1 MDYAIN
7 TEDPLLVKNE
17 LLSLWNRCLGSE
29 FPLDTR
35 LFVQQISLDR
45 DLHVFFTA
53 RDEASGM
60 LIGAVLAK
68 RAMRPNLNGEIP
80 ARSYISCILVAP
92 EFQHKGIGKNLLKT
106 AESWCRHQHAATIA
120 LGSDYFHFFPGPPYN
135 ATAESDHAIAFSE
148 ASGYTKGTIEEDVI
162 ANVQSLDI
170 PLPPASRTTKAPG
183 FHIACSA
190 QELRPRIFD
199 FFIRAFPGRWN
210 NEIHEAFA
218 AGMRDE
224 DLVLVIRDSDQ
235 SVAGFARI
243 YDEESPILGPGLYWR
258 ALLGPNPGALGPI
271 GIDAA
276 YRGLGLGMDLLRA
289 ALAELKARGIRNT
302 VIDWTDLG
310 AFYAK
315 LGFVPWKRYV
325 MMQKKIA

>member
-1 MDYAIN
+1 MDYEIN
-7 TEDPLLVKNE
+7 AEDPLVGKNE
-17 LLSLWNRCLGSE
+17 LLSLWNRCLGRE

-35 LFVQQISLDR
+35 LYAQQLSLDR
-45 DLHVFFTA
+45 DVRVFFTA
-53 RDEASGM
+53 RDTSNGM

-68 RAMRPNLNGEIP
+68 RATRPNLNGEIP
-80 ARSYISCILVAP
+80 ARGYISFILVAP
-92 EFQHKGIGKNLLKT
+92 EFQHMGIGKNLLKT
-106 AESWCRHQHAATIA
+106 AESWCGQQHAAIIA

-135 ATAESDHAIAFSE
+135 VSAEADQAIAFFE
-148 ASGYTKGTIEEDVI
+148 AFGYTKDTIEEDVI
-162 ANVQSLDI
+162 ADVQSLDI
-170 PLPPASRTTKAPG
+170 PLLSASQATRAPG

-190 QELRPRIFD
+190 PELRPRIFT

-258 ALLGPNPGALGPI
+258 ALLGPKPGGLGPI

-289 ALAELKARGIRNT
+289 ALGELKARGIRNT
-302 VIDWTDLG
+302 IIDWTDLG

-325 MMQKKIA
+325 MMQKKIV

>member
-1 MDYAIN
+1 MDYEIN
-7 TEDPLLVKNE
+7 AEDPLVGKNE
-17 LLSLWNRCLGSE
+17 LLSLWNRCLGRE

-35 LFVQQISLDR
+35 LYAQQLSLDR
-45 DLHVFFTA
+45 DVRVFFTA
-53 RDEASGM
+53 RDTSNGM

-68 RAMRPNLNGEIP
+68 RATRPNLNGEIP
-80 ARSYISCILVAP
+80 ARGYISFILVAP
-92 EFQHKGIGKNLLKT
+92 EFQHMGIGKNLLKT
-106 AESWCRHQHAATIA
+106 AESWCGQQHAAIIA

-135 ATAESDHAIAFSE
+135 VSAEADQAIAFFE
-148 ASGYTKGTIEEDVI
+148 AFGYTKDTIEEDVI
-162 ANVQSLDI
+162 ADVQSLDI
-170 PLPPASRTTKAPG
+170 PLLSASQATRAPG

-190 QELRPRIFD
+190 PELRPRIFT

-258 ALLGPNPGALGPI
+258 ALLGPKPGALGPI

-289 ALAELKARGIRNT
+289 ALGELKARGIRNT
-302 VIDWTDLG
+302 IIDWTDLG

-325 MMQKKIA
+325 MMQKKIV